1 MSELLARNFL
11 RALSN
16 ASSCVARGDNEARVA
31 DAVAALEGAAEVL
44 VIGSDEVVFSIV
56 GDAFYLDRQ
65 MLAHASTEFDA
76 MLADLTERGIDSI
89 TVAKDAAGSDLAD
102 LAALIAG
109 DSADPLVGGSVRLNE
124 RSVRPS
130 DLEVRPLHE
139 LRKSYSFSLDTLREV
154 TRAGSLHLDG
164 VIEAVD
170 VLMDG
175 GAEDA
180 SSSML
185 LATVQNHDEVT
196 YYHSVNVCLLSMA
209 LGRFSGFGSDELRM
223 LGLGAL
229 LHDVGRVVV
238 DEVALRNP
246 GRLTN
251 EDWAQVRLHPQEGAS
266 TIMAASGSG
275 QEIAAV
281 IALEHHLRLD
291 GSGYPELGGRQ
302 PHLFSRIVAIAD
314 SYDAITSFRPYRP
327 ARTPNEA
334 LRILLQGVGTTYDP
348 DLLRLFVQM
357 TGEYPPGSLL
367 LIDGGQVAM
376 VTEFADGHKRG
387 LVVRSADGEV
397 LAIPE
402 PIDLADVT
410 IVSQMMP
417 DEAGVDPGSLLE
429 SVEHGEPVE
438 R

>member
-1 MSELLARNFL
+1 MSELLAKSFL

-16 ASSCVARGDNEARVA
+16 ASACIARGDNEARVA
-31 DAVAALEGAAEVL
+31 DAVAALQGAVDVL

-76 MLADLTERGIDSI
+76 MLADLTERGVESI
-89 TVAKDAAGSDLAD
+89 SVSRGASESDLAE
-102 LAALIAG
+102 LAAVVAG
-109 DSADPLVGGSVRLNE
+109 ALVDLQGGGSVRLNE
-124 RSVRPS
+124 RTLRPS
-130 DLEVRPLHE
+130 DLEVQPLHD

-154 TRAGSLHLDG
+154 TRAGSIHLDG
-164 VIEAVD
+164 VSEAVD
-170 VLMDG
+170 ELLDG
-175 GAEDA
+175 GAADP

-209 LGRFSGFGSDELRM
+209 LGRFSGFGREDLRM

-266 TIMAASGSG
+266 TIMAASGTG

-281 IALEHHLRLD
+281 VALEHHLRLD

-334 LRILLQGVGTTYDP
+334 LRILLQGVGTIYDP

-367 LIDGGQVAM
+367 LIEGGQVAM
-376 VTEFADGHKRG
+376 VTEFAEGHKRG
-387 LVVRSADGEV
+387 LVVRSASGEV
-397 LAIPE
+397 LAVPE
-402 PIDLADVT
+402 PIDLSGGT
-410 IVSQMMP
+410 ILSQMMA

-429 SVEHGEPVE
+429 SVEHGESVE

>member
-89 TVAKDAAGSDLAD
+89 TVAQDAAGSDLAD

-109 DSADPLVGGSVRLNE
+109 ASVDLRVGGSVRLNE

-170 VLMDG
+170 VLIDG

-209 LGRFSGFGSDELRM
+209 LGRFSGFGSEELRM

-266 TIMAASGSG
+266 TIMAASGTG

-281 IALEHHLRLD
+281 VALEHHLRLD

-334 LRILLQGVGTTYDP
+334 LRMLLQGVGTTYDP

-357 TGEYPPGSLL
+357 AGEYPPGSLL

-376 VTEFADGHKRG
+376 VTEFAEGHKRG

-397 LAIPE
+397 LAVPE

-410 IVSQMMP
+410 ILSQMMA

-429 SVEHGEPVE
+429 SVEHGESVE